1 LFAFSQLGITR
12 FPPYLSFLALTTV
25 VMKSPLLYITSAAL
39 FVARVSTQSTLT
51 INTPAVA
58 TECEPLLITW
68 SGGTGPY
75 FLTVHPGASPSAAA
89 LITFGTVN
97 GTSFTWSA
105 VNEQAN
111 TSLDLAVSDSTGAT
125 SQSAPFTVQAGTST
139 SCLNTTATG
148 TGASAVST
156 PNTGTTTTSSGSSPA
171 PSGTTPTTTKP
182 SSSSTSSTTSTS
194 NAATPNDVSYGV
206 AGVLGAFIAALLV

>member
-1 LFAFSQLGITR
+1 
-12 FPPYLSFLALTTV
+12 
-25 VMKSPLLYITSAAL
+25 MKSPLLYITSAAL

-75 FLTVHPGASPSAAA
+75 FLVRIALSAFHHFYIHAHTFFSLITDVLHPGASPSAAA